1 MAPQSAPAPRCGE
14 TYRRS
19 RPFSLTSV
27 GPGLRGKEPGR
38 PSSPTMV
45 TQAVTFEDVAVNFTL
60 EEWVLLNSSQKKLYR
75 DVMSEIFKNLAA
87 IEPNW
92 NGQQIENQ
100 CKCWRRNLR
109 SEEIE
114 EWCQYKLWYQ
124 HEDMFFGTPDRNVN
138 MKPLF
143 TEPTERITCRNRLI
157 LPSSLNV
164 PFITHTALKSYEYQ
178 KFEEKLSN
186 KNEHGETYRD
196 FQSFQKDAR
205 TNPRE
210 KTYECKQCEKSFSDC
225 IKETH
230 IGEKPTVCKQDAK
243 AFSTTSYFQI
253 HENNHSEMNVSVC
266 IQTGKAFNSHRSV
279 QIHERAHTGE
289 KPHVCKQCGKAF
301 TNNSSFCRHE
311 RTHKVEKHYVCKQC
325 GKAFTDRSSFCR
337 HERSHTGE
345 KPYVCKQCG
354 KGFSTHSY
362 CQKHEK
368 IHKVCPWIMCQNM

>member
-1 MAPQSAPAPRCGE
+1 M
-14 TYRRS
+14 
-19 RPFSLTSV
+19 
-27 GPGLRGKEPGR
+27 
-38 PSSPTMV
+38 
-45 TQAVTFEDVAVNFTL
+45 AVTFEDVAVNFTL
-60 EEWVLLNSSQKKLYR
+60 EEWVLLDSSQKKLYR

-87 IEPNW
+87 IEQNW

-100 CKCWRRNLR
+100 CKCWRRNL

-114 EWCQYKLWYQ
+114 ECCQYKLWYQ
-124 HEDMFFGTPDRNVN
+124 HEEMFFGTPDHNVN

-143 TEPTERITCRNRLI
+143 TEPTERITCRNPLI

-186 KNEHGETYRD
+186 KNEHGETCRD

-210 KTYECKQCEKSFSDC
+210 KPYECKQCEKSFSDC

-230 IGEKPTVCKQDAK
+230 IGEKPAVCKQDAK
-243 AFSTTSYFQI
+243 AFNTTSYFQI

-266 IQTGKAFNSHRSV
+266 IQSGKAFNFHRSV
-279 QIHERAHTGE
+279 QIHERAQTGE

-301 TNNSSFCRHE
+301 TNKFSFCRH
-311 RTHKVEKHYVCKQC
+311 
-325 GKAFTDRSSFCR
+325 
-337 HERSHTGE
+337 
-345 KPYVCKQCG
+345 
-354 KGFSTHSY
+354 
-362 CQKHEK
+362 
-368 IHKVCPWIMCQNM
+368 

>member
-210 KTYECKQCEKSFSDC
+210 KTYEYM
-225 IKETH
+225 KELTKWRN
-230 IGEKPTVCKQDAK
+230 IMYVSSVEKPLLIEVHFVDMKEVTLERNPMYVNSVGK
-243 AFSTTSYFQI
+243 
-253 HENNHSEMNVSVC
+253 VS
-266 IQTGKAFNSHRSV
+266 
-279 QIHERAHTGE
+279 AHTVIV
-289 KPHVCKQCGKAF
+289 KNMKKF
-301 TNNSSFCRHE
+301 TKYWGSNLGPPLLKYRELPLE
-311 RTHKVEKHYVCKQC
+311 RNPV
-325 GKAFTDRSSFCR
+325 
-337 HERSHTGE
+337 
-345 KPYVCKQCG
+345 
-354 KGFSTHSY
+354 
-362 CQKHEK
+362 
-368 IHKVCPWIMCQNM
+368 